1 MVSTTADTADLRRCR
16 AELGRNPL
24 VLTAPTAEAKRVVRV
39 LEVEPQPEVL
49 LAPVRFPA
57 ADRGHRLDALVRSH
71 AVRDRFRTV
80 VVVADPAT
88 CTLLLRTLSPDQSP
102 TPGGVTVVGLPR
114 GERPVAVRRGL
125 VAGVVLGV
133 VAGVA
138 QPPGPVLALPG
149 AVAVAGLALLLVVPW
164 RHVGR
169 ELLLAA
175 AVGAVV
181 FFLGVAGSARFPGAA

>member
-1 MVSTTADTADLRRCR
+1 
-16 AELGRNPL
+16 
-24 VLTAPTAEAKRVVRV
+24 
-39 LEVEPQPEVL
+39 
-49 LAPVRFPA
+49 
-57 ADRGHRLDALVRSH
+57 
-71 AVRDRFRTV
+71 
-80 VVVADPAT
+80 
-88 CTLLLRTLSPDQSP
+88 
-102 TPGGVTVVGLPR
+102 VVGLPR
-114 GERPVAVRRGL
+114 GDRPVAVRRGL

-149 AVAVAGLALLLVVPW
+149 AVAVAGLALLPVVPW

-181 FFLGVAGSARFPGAA
+181 FFLGVAGSARFPGAS